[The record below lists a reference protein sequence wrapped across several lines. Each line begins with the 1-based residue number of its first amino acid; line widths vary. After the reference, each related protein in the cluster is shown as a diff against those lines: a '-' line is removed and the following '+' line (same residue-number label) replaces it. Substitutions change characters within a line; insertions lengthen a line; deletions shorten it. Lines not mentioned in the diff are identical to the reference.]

1 LDPETSTPPP
11 STESSAAETPL
22 TFSTWKQQREA
33 AQAPAPETEES
44 ADALAETASD
54 AVPDEEKPQTEA
66 ETPSDDLEAP
76 KAEKPKKLTAVQQ
89 AIKWRQEYRKAQ
101 EQLKEVSS
109 VHEEN
114 QRLRAQLDQQNKPTP
129 QETAKTEEK
138 APERPKRPKFE
149 EFPSVEAWTIADEK
163 WLQESMGWEFKQYEA
178 ARTAREQQQREQ
190 SERDRIVQHWNQVSA
205 RAETEYPGFK
215 ASIEALER
223 KGYITPPI
231 ASTIVL
237 LSQQDE
243 ANAVKLARAL
253 INDQKTAQKLSQM
266 PHYQVPLELGRIL
279 HSLSSANPPKSEVP
293 ANHKPALAAT
303 TVLNGSGPA
312 SYKLEDAKD
321 FSSYARLR
329 DKQERERRRR

>member
-1 LDPETSTPPP
+1 MDPETSIPPP

-33 AQAPAPETEES
+33 AQAPVPEAEES

-54 AVPDEEKPQTEA
+54 AVPDEEKPQTETD
-66 ETPSDDLEAP
+66 TPSDDLEAP

-114 QRLRAQLDQQNKPTP
+114 QRLREQLERQSKPIS

-138 APERPKRPKFE
+138 AERPKRPKFE

-163 WLQESMGWEFKQYEA
+163 WLQESMGWEFRQYEA

-205 RAETEYPGFK
+205 RAETEHPGFK

-223 KGYITPPI
+223 KGYITP
-231 ASTIVL
+231 
-237 LSQQDE
+237 
-243 ANAVKLARAL
+243 
-253 INDQKTAQKLSQM
+253 
-266 PHYQVPLELGRIL
+266 
-279 HSLSSANPPKSEVP
+279 
-293 ANHKPALAAT
+293 
-303 TVLNGSGPA
+303 
-312 SYKLEDAKD
+312 
-321 FSSYARLR
+321 
-329 DKQERERRRR
+329 

>member
-1 LDPETSTPPP
+1 MDTETSTPPP

-33 AQAPAPETEES
+33 AQAPVPEAEES

-54 AVPDEEKPQTEA
+54 AVPDEEKPQTETD
-66 ETPSDDLEAP
+66 TPSDDLEAP

-114 QRLRAQLDQQNKPTP
+114 QRLREQLERQSKPIP

-138 APERPKRPKFE
+138 QERPKRPKFE

-163 WLQESMGWEFKQYEA
+163 WLQESMGWEFRQYEA

-205 RAETEYPGFK
+205 RAE
-215 ASIEALER
+215 
-223 KGYITPPI
+223 
-231 ASTIVL
+231 
-237 LSQQDE
+237 
-243 ANAVKLARAL
+243 
-253 INDQKTAQKLSQM
+253 
-266 PHYQVPLELGRIL
+266 
-279 HSLSSANPPKSEVP
+279 
-293 ANHKPALAAT
+293 
-303 TVLNGSGPA
+303 NGVSR
-312 SYKLEDAKD
+312 
-321 FSSYARLR
+321 F
-329 DKQERERRRR
+329 

>member
-1 LDPETSTPPP
+1 MDPETSIPPT
-11 STESSAAETPL
+11 STKEGTAETSD
-22 TFSTWKQQREA
+22 FAAYKQQREA
-33 AQAPAPETEES
+33 ADARAPEVEES
-44 ADALAETASD
+44 TDAQAETASD
-54 AVPDEEKPQTEA
+54 AVPDEDTPQESDETTPDSLEDPKTGKPR
-66 ETPSDDLEAP
+66 
-76 KAEKPKKLTAVQQ
+76 KLSAV
-89 AIKWRQEYRKAQ
+89 
-101 EQLKEVSS
+101 EQLKRLRRRSQDAEKRSQEA
-109 VHEEN
+109 EERV
-114 QRLRAQLDQQNKPTP
+114 QRLERLLESQKQIVP
-129 QETAKTEEK
+129 QEAAKTEEK
-138 APERPKRPKFE
+138 PERPKRPKFE
-149 EFPSVEAWTIADEK
+149 EFPSIDEWTKADEK

-205 RAETEYPGFK
+205 RAETEHPGFK

-243 ANAVKLARAL
+243 AGAIKLARAL

-329 DKQERERRRR
+329 DKQESQRRRR